1 MKSFTFNKVYIIR
14 SLDPGKKEYWTPGD
28 VLLKEMINEGVPCEI
43 KDVLH
48 GFANFVE
55 VTTSIY
61 TECTSDGI
69 RPIIHFICHGLG
81 PNQLPQYNDGA
92 LAIWNNDTQKNEL
105 IQWEYVFYLLAPINK
120 ASHFNLFITM
130 SVCHGFYS
138 AIKILDPNY
147 RIPFCGILASPDSV
161 MVNSSMEYF
170 KAFYLSLIHNKDV
183 YVAIKQLLNNLM
195 TFKDEYEKLGIDFE
209 RQLVVFSDI
218 LFTNA
223 AKEDYQQNR
232 SNNAKLRRTAIQAYH
247 DAEGITPSEG
257 QIRAF
262 VGLHPILFWKEFSK
276 MRDSK
281 FMLDVYPENKKILEL
296 PYSFN
301 ELKR

>member
-14 SLDPGKKEYWTPGD
+14 SLDPELKKFWIPGD
-28 VLLKEMINEGVPCEI
+28 ELLKEMTKESVPCEI
-43 KDVLH
+43 KDVLY
-48 GFANFVE
+48 GFSNFVE

-61 TECTSDGI
+61 SECMKEGI
-69 RPIIHFICHGLG
+69 KPIMHFICHGLG

-92 LAIWNNDTQKNEL
+92 LAIWNDDTHQNVL
-105 IQWEYVFYLLAPINK
+105 IRWEDVFYLLAPINK

-138 AIKILDPNY
+138 AIKILDPHY

-161 MVNSSMEYF
+161 LVDSSMEYF
-170 KAFYLSLIHNKDV
+170 KAFYLSLIQNRDV
-183 YVAIKQLLNNLM
+183 NVAIKQLVENLL

-209 RQLVVFSDI
+209 RQLVLFSDI
-218 LFTNA
+218 LFTDA
-223 AKEDYQQNR
+223 AKEDYKQNR
-232 SNNAKLRRTAIQAYH
+232 SNNAKLRRTAIQSYN
-247 DAEGITPSEG
+247 DAEGVNPTEA

-262 VGLHPILFWKEFSK
+262 VGSHPILYWKEFSK
-276 MRDSK
+276 MRDAK
-281 FMLDVYPENKKILEL
+281 FMLDVYPENKRILEL

-301 ELKR
+301 ELRQ